1 MSLFLMYMN
10 ELLQNEVVPH
20 GGKMSPKFEE
30 SISFILDGKMVV
42 KNVMPYRIITYNK
55 INGMPVTVQNIIPGL
70 DDSSDA
76 YDEAVLSEER
86 KFDFHGHLKSLKRVE
101 KKATT
106 KIKFSGPG
114 NEKIADIKI
123 LENGKEITGTRCY
136 SENECKYYEE
146 FSDGSKGFAEFT
158 EDGKKLL
165 HLVERNGHEQ
175 INTLDSNGNVK
186 SMKHKNWLGYDSYDE
201 YIINDSI
208 TYKVSQKGD
217 EKKES
222 VRVTEFSSSGE
233 KLREIYYIV
242 D

>member
-70 DDSSDA
+70 DDSRDA
-76 YDEAVLSEER
+76 YDEAVLSEVM
-86 KFDFHGHLKSLKRVE
+86 KFDFHGRLKSLKRLE
-101 KKATT
+101 KNTTT
-106 KIKFSGPG
+106 KIKFSVPG
-114 NEKIADIKI
+114 NEKNADIEI
-123 LENGKEITGTRCY
+123 LEDGKKITGTRRY
-136 SENECKYYEE
+136 SEIEHKYYEE

-165 HLVERNGHEQ
+165 HSVERNGHEQ

-186 SMKHKNWLGYDSYDE
+186 SMKHKNWLGYDSFDE

-217 EKKES
+217 EKKEY
-222 VRVTEFSSSGE
+222 VRVMEFSSYGE